1 MLSVGWYEFGTLNEL
16 GIQNLPIKIDTGAKT
31 SSIHAS
37 NICLFE
43 ENGKQKVR
51 FKTLCAQNEKLD
63 IVASLKDIRT
73 VKSSNGQS
81 EKRYVIETPL
91 TLGDET
97 WDIELT
103 LTCRRNMNFNM
114 LLGRRAM
121 ENIQVI
127 PSKANL
133 INPELRLKTNDL
145 DNA

>member
-1 MLSVGWYEFGTLNEL
+1 MLSVGWYEFGTLKEL
-16 GIQNLPIKIDTGAKT
+16 GIEMLPIKIDTGAKT

-37 NICLFE
+37 DIQLFE

-51 FKTLCAQNEKLD
+51 FKTLCAHNEKLD
-63 IVASLKDIRT
+63 ITAPLKDIRI

-91 TLGDET
+91 TLGEQT
-97 WDIELT
+97 WEIELT

-121 ENIQVI
+121 DNMRVI

-145 DNA
+145 DGA

>member
-1 MLSVGWYEFGTLNEL
+1 MLTVGWYEFGTLNEL
-16 GIQNLPIKIDTGAKT
+16 GIEMLPIKIDTGAKT

-37 NICLFE
+37 DIRLFE

-91 TLGDET
+91 TLGEQT
-97 WDIELT
+97 WNIELT

-121 ENIQVI
+121 ENIKVY
-127 PSKANL
+127 PSRANL
-133 INPELRLKTNDL
+133 LNSEQTLVLTEND
-145 DNA
+145 NV